1 MKRVLSCGDQNE
13 AEITLKPSRFAIQ
26 TAASRRLGGFV
37 LLSGILFA
45 SAVISPFHREVF
57 SLCLLKDVFGIPCPG
72 CGLIRA
78 FLFLAHGD
86 LRSAM
91 ELNANSLLVFS
102 IVVLLW
108 LYSAFN
114 ALTHNE
120 IKVRLTRM
128 ESFSLVTLSAIATAS
143 GWIYNLQRN
152 PWV

>member
-1 MKRVLSCGDQNE
+1 M
-13 AEITLKPSRFAIQ
+13 IPSKFAIQ
-26 TAASRRLGGFV
+26 TAPSRRLGGFV

-45 SAVISPFHREVF
+45 SAVVSPFHREVF
-57 SLCLLKDVFGIPCPG
+57 SVCLLKDIFGIPCPG
-72 CGLIRA
+72 CGLTRA

-91 ELNANSLLVFS
+91 GLNANSFLVFS

-108 LYSAFN
+108 LHSAFN

-120 IKVRLTRM
+120 IKVHLTRI
-128 ESFSLVTLSAIATAS
+128 ESFSLVTLAVIATAS